1 MRLSRT
7 KLLIKLYE
15 LGFGVDTLKLPNK
28 RKLSYIELKNFKA
41 RFISLINEISFF
53 ERGL

>member
-7 KLLIKLYE
+7 ILIKLYE
-15 LGFGVDTLKLPNK
+15 LGFAVDTLKSPNK

-41 RFISLINEISFF
+41 RFISLIKEISFC

>member
-15 LGFGVDTLKLPNK
+15 LGFAVDTLKSPNK
-28 RKLSYIELKNFKA
+28 RKLSYTELENFKA
-41 RFISLINEISFF
+41 RFISLINEISFC
-53 ERGL
+53 EGGL